1 MAGTWTNVDPLVRFF
16 CCDPQNGR
24 FGPYVPLQERGENLQ
39 RTELLPGSMWRY
51 RVVDETGLPVDLHV
65 YAGLGDDVGLLWGL
79 EARTLLQLGAR
90 GFVGLPESLDGG
102 YISTEETSQ
111 IMPGVDGLAVIATR
125 AADQSLADEDAAAY
139 MARDLARAVRALA
152 RLAEALAEL
161 HAKGMIHGSLWP
173 GAVYVTADP
182 RVDNADVQCWLARF
196 EMTSLLA
203 NHARLGHGK
212 PFPEADATR
221 YAAPE
226 LQGDIAA
233 TKPAQVAKADV
244 YSLAAIATEWFAG
257 ELEEAP
263 AESSQWAVLL
273 KRAPRAP
280 AVLTRLLL
288 QMLDAPGARPEAIEV
303 ARRLR
308 EIERVLAAWSRDMAP
323 APPPHLLFYLPET
336 ARMLATR
343 AWIAPPHATLEGR
356 AATGRLIEADLR
368 GGYLLYSPRGAAPF
382 VSGNPEAT
390 SEARYVLI
398 GQMAAWFCAPYRE
411 PRAFRLDPPRH
422 DALVVKYFV
431 EVPSRTLEALFR
443 DNPRLNLPAVEV
455 ISLDVAQP
463 VRESALTNRPSWAH
477 LLDALPSPILPHDAL
492 FDEAIAWLLR
502 YQSLVLYAD
511 CYACTLVD
519 ADGVEVQID
528 QERDTVWI
536 HRDLLLSRY
545 ALAARNRPAL
555 GDFLTSLDADGSGVV
570 ELVGDVAGRPSPAEH
585 RSLWFA
591 ERAIGPDRV
600 ALRPAAGSNT
610 RPPERCWIRPAHH
623 AATAAQLRSQIQAS
637 EELKRM
643 PRLRSQLQTPRSRHV
658 GGERWQSATVSLP
671 SESAAAVEEML
682 AYSPFYALQGP
693 PGAGKT
699 TIAAKAVAAWL
710 RANPN
715 GRVLVSAQ
723 SNVALDALAERILA
737 AIDEPAEDGRL
748 GNRDAVLAWR
758 PAVTDERV
766 SPGMSNWTDQQ
777 LTDRVAHRIRAEV
790 TSALAT
796 SLEPGLRTVLERWRR
811 MLDEPGIMPELTRRL
826 TRSANLVFATHAM
839 SRPSVIRKG
848 RERDLFDWAVVED
861 AARAWPTELLLPLTS
876 AATWTLLGDHRQL
889 PAYGRDRLDRFLDL
903 LESDPTQEAAVPAD
917 RRNSYERVF
926 DLFEN
931 YFENTSHAAMSE
943 RPLRRLT
950 IQYRMAG
957 PISQLVGESFYSV
970 PGQDDASRSSGLLY
984 GGPPR
989 TSPVTAPAALAGRFL
1004 VWIDTHD
1011 HPGCQDEPFWV
1022 NRGEATLVAQ
1032 LVASIRPPVDP
1043 RRPGQLAVLTPYR
1056 RQLDVLLATEPMM
1069 SGLAGTVHSFQGRE
1083 AEIVVVSLVR
1093 DTQRGTKAHDQDRP
1107 WLGLGHLSQ
1116 PQLVNVLLSRARSLL
1131 VLVGDF
1137 EHFARYERTVWGRI
1151 CQTIRGQG
1159 AVVPA
1164 SDLFA
1169 SEED

>member
-1 MAGTWTNVDPLVRFF
+1 MAGTWTDVDPLVRFF
-16 CCDPQNGR
+16 CCDQQNGR
-24 FGPYVPLQERGENLQ
+24 FGPYVPLPGHGEDLR

-51 RVVDETGLPVDLHV
+51 RVVDETGLPIDLHV
-65 YAGLGDDVGLLWGL
+65 CAGLGDGAGLLWDL
-79 EARTLLQLGAR
+79 EARILLQLGAR
-90 GFVGLPESLDGG
+90 GFVGLPETLDGG
-102 YISTEETSQ
+102 YISAEEISQ

-125 AADQSLADEDAAAY
+125 AADQSLADKDATAY
-139 MARDLARAVRALA
+139 MAQDLARAVRTLA

-161 HAKGMIHGSLWP
+161 HAKGMVHGSLWP

-182 RVDNADVQCWLARF
+182 SADDADVQCWLARF

-203 NHARLGHGK
+203 NHARLGHGM
-212 PFPEADATR
+212 PFPEGDATR

-226 LQGDIAA
+226 LQGGTAP
-233 TKPAQVAKADV
+233 KPAQVARADV

-257 ELEEAP
+257 ELEVAP
-263 AESSQWAVLL
+263 AESSQWSVLL

-288 QMLDAPGARPEAIEV
+288 QMLDAPGARPDAIEV

-308 EIERVLAAWSRDMAP
+308 EIERVLAAWSRDMGP

-336 ARMLATR
+336 VHMLAMR
-343 AWIAPPHATLEGR
+343 AWIAPPPATPEGR
-356 AATGRLIEADLR
+356 AATGQLIEADLR
-368 GGYLLYSPRGAAPF
+368 SGHLLYSPRGAAPF

-411 PRAFRLDPPRH
+411 PHAFRLDPPRH

-431 EVPSRTLEALFR
+431 ELPSRTLEELFR
-443 DNPRLNLPAVEV
+443 DNARLDLPAVEV
-455 ISLDVAQP
+455 VSLDVAQP
-463 VRESALTNRPSWAH
+463 VRESVLTNRPSWAP
-477 LLDALPSPILPHDAL
+477 LLDTLPPVLPQDAL

-528 QERDTVWI
+528 RTRDAAWI
-536 HRDLLLSRY
+536 HRDPLLSRY

-555 GDFLTSLDADGSGVV
+555 ADFLTSLDADGSGVV
-570 ELVGDVAGRPSPAEH
+570 ELVGDAVGRPSPAEH

-591 ERAIGPDRV
+591 ERAIGPNRV
-600 ALRPAAGSNT
+600 SLRSAAGSNT

-643 PRLRSQLQTPRSRHV
+643 PRLRSQLHTPRSRHI
-658 GGERWQSATVSLP
+658 GGKRWRSSTVSLTADA
-671 SESAAAVEEML
+671 AAAVEEML

-693 PGAGKT
+693 PGSGKT
-699 TIAAKAVAAWL
+699 TIAAKAVATWL

-737 AIDEPAEDGRL
+737 AIDEPAMDGRPA
-748 GNRDAVLAWR
+748 NRDAVLAWR

-766 SPGMSNWTDQQ
+766 SPGMSSWTDQQ
-777 LTDRVAHRIRAEV
+777 LTNRVARHIRAEV

-796 SLEPGLRTVLERWRR
+796 SLEPGLRTVLEHWRR

-826 TRSANLVFATHAM
+826 TRLANLVFTTHAM
-839 SRPSVIRKG
+839 SRPSVIRQG
-848 RERDLFDWAVVED
+848 REGDLFDWAVVED
-861 AARAWPTELLLPLTS
+861 AARAWPTELLLPLTC
-876 AATWTLLGDHRQL
+876 ATSWTLLGDHRQL
-889 PAYGRDRLDRFLDL
+889 PAHGRDRLDRFLDL
-903 LESDPTQEAAVPAD
+903 LESDPAQEVAVPAD

-926 DLFEN
+926 DLFES
-931 YFENTSHAAMSE
+931 YFEYSSHSAVQE
-943 RPLRRLT
+943 RPVRRLT
-950 IQYRMAG
+950 VQYRMAG

-970 PGQDDASRSSGLLY
+970 FGQDDASRSSGLLY

-989 TSPVTAPAALAGRFL
+989 TPSVTAPAALADRFL

-1011 HPGCQDEPFWV
+1011 HPGCQDEGFWA
-1022 NRGEATLVAQ
+1022 NRGEAALVAQ
-1032 LVASIRPPVDP
+1032 LVASIQPPVDP

-1056 RQLDVLLATEPMM
+1056 RQLDLLRATQPMM
-1069 SGLAGTVHSFQGRE
+1069 SGLAWTVHSFQGRE

-1093 DTQRGTKAHDQDRP
+1093 DTQRGTEAHDQDRP

-1137 EHFARYERTVWGRI
+1137 DHFARYERTVWGRI
-1151 CQTIRGQG
+1151 CRTIRGQG